1 MGIDINGLN
10 SHPYSLPPK
19 PETAQ
24 RESARE
30 LNRAVQELQNVSRIL
45 NRRLRFSINRQL
57 DQVVVKVI
65 DTRTD
70 KVIKELP
77 PAEVQEMRIR
87 IRQAIDKI
95 FE

>member
-1 MGIDINGLN
+1 MGIDINGLYPN
-10 SHPYSLPPK
+10 SYPLQPK
-19 PETAQ
+19 PEAAS
-24 RESARE
+24 RDSMRD
-30 LNRAVQELQNVSRIL
+30 LNRAVQELQSVSRIL

-70 KVIKELP
+70 KVVKELP
-77 PAEVQEMRIR
+77 PAEVQEMRVR
-87 IRQAIDKI
+87 IREAIEKM

>member
-1 MGIDINGLN
+1 MGIDINGMYPN
-10 SHPYSLPPK
+10 PHSLPPR
-19 PETAQ
+19 PEATQ
-24 RESARE
+24 RESLRE

-70 KVIKELP
+70 KVVKELP
-77 PAEVQEMRIR
+77 PEEVQNMRIR
-87 IRQAIDKI
+87 IREAIDRF